1 MTSGI
6 PHGLKVINKSLE
18 EKGGREKETER
29 EREGDLQAA
38 VSVSLCCS
46 VAECFI
52 VQCVPIFSFCQ
63 DYCNQA
69 VTENITSQAYKERTD
84 ILN

>member
-18 EKGGREKETER
+18 ENGGREKETER
-29 EREGDLQAA
+29 EKERDLQAA
-38 VSVSLCCS
+38 ASVSLCCS

-52 VQCVPIFSFCQ
+52 VQSVPIFSFCQ

-69 VTENITSQAYKERTD
+69 ATENITSQAYKERTD